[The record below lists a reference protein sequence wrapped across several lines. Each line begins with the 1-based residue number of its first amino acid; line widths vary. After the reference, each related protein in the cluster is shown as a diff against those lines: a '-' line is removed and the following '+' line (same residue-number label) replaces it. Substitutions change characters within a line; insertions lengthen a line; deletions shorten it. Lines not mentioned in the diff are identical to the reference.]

1 MISLNGVK
9 VAPTMFPDGTSQV
22 WKLPADLLETLYKGY
37 IIEVVW
43 EFESEAE
50 FLHLAQLKTLLDTYS
65 PVIHLDMPYL
75 PYARQ
80 DKRVSND
87 STFALAAFAR
97 LLNALNFTQVT
108 VLDAHN
114 NPRAHAI
121 ENLVDQPPR
130 NLISEAIDIS
140 GADTLLFPDQGAETR
155 YSAYELGNYVTAKKI
170 RDQSTGAIL
179 RVTLKGSVK
188 GCKVLIIDD
197 ICDGGATFKGVAEA
211 ALTKKAGALEV
222 HLYVTH
228 GIFSKGLKTLRDSGI
243 KRIFTRK
250 GEMK

>member
-9 VAPTMFPDGTSQV
+9 IVPTMFPDGTSQV

-37 IIEVVW
+37 LIEVLW

-50 FLHLAQLKTLLDTYS
+50 LVHLAQLKTLLDTYS
-65 PVIHLDMPYL
+65 PVVHLDMPYL

-80 DKRVSND
+80 DKRVDNA
-87 STFALAAFAR
+87 STFALTAFAR
-97 LLNALNFTQVT
+97 ILNALKFTQVT

-114 NPRAHAI
+114 DPRAHAI
-121 ENLVDQPPR
+121 FDLVNKSPR
-130 NLISEAIDIS
+130 EFISEAIDIS
-140 GADTLLFPDQGAETR
+140 GADTILFPDEGASAR
-155 YSAYELGNYVTAKKI
+155 YAAYELANSVTAKKT
-170 RDQSTGAIL
+170 RDQSTGEIL
-179 RVTLKGSVK
+179 RTSINGSVK
-188 GCKVLIIDD
+188 GCKLLIVDD

-250 GEMK
+250 GEVK